1 MSRMILLGVVAVVAM
16 VASLHAFITE
26 GVGVS
31 GVSAGLLAIVLIY
44 EAVRVSKG
52 RAGRERR

>member
-1 MSRMILLGVVAVVAM
+1 MSRIILLGVVAGVAM

-31 GVSAGLLAIVLIY
+31 GVSAGLLAAVLIY
-44 EAVRVSKG
+44 EAVRVSKN
-52 RAGRERR
+52 RAQRGQR